1 MIKKL
6 FPVFVLYVL
15 LLSCNNGT
23 KKDPVTDIDVANTFI
38 RAVLDSDFKTAEK
51 YLLVDETNKQYFETF
66 RHQYQLKEK
75 AELDSYKAADIVIN
89 EIKPE
94 NDSVHLVNY
103 SNSYKKEIKYKLKLV
118 WVNGRWQID
127 LKYTFEENQ

>member
-6 FPVFVLYVL
+6 LPVFVLYVL

-75 AELDSYKAADIVIN
+75 AELDNYKAADIVIN

-103 SNSYKKEIKYKLKLV
+103 SNSYKKEIKNKLKLV

>member
-6 FPVFVLYVL
+6 LPVFVLYVL

-103 SNSYKKEIKYKLKLV
+103 SNSYKKEIKNKLKLV